1 MNVEDRRNFH
11 CWGWVRIL
19 LLMANGSMV
28 EAGRGNASQQ
38 PMGEKD
44 VGMCEDSVLNPDI
57 RNKKFL

>member
-19 LLMANGSMV
+19 LLMAKGSMV

-38 PMGEKD
+38 TMGEKEGRHLRGLRLESGQVD
-44 VGMCEDSVLNPDI
+44 P
-57 RNKKFL
+57 